1 MKYIKKDIYNCFAT
15 ITFMKEI
22 AIIGSTA
29 SGKTGLS
36 IDIAQKTNSIIL
48 SLDSLSVYKEID
60 IASAKPT
67 KEERG
72 DIVHFGIDVL
82 YPNEKFDVIQFF
94 DEYKKAKTYAKE
106 NGKNLI
112 IVGGTG
118 FYLKALTEGL
128 STGIE
133 KEHDLEMGLEETY
146 DFLYELD
153 KIYMGKIA
161 KNDTYRVRKA
171 FSIYKQS
178 NMAPSK
184 YFELNKKEP
193 IAKDLKIFEI
203 LWDREKLR
211 ERINLR
217 TSQMIKDG
225 IIDEVIFLEK
235 KYRREPNCMASI
247 GIIETL
253 QYLDG
258 KLDKKQLEEKI
269 AQNTAKLA
277 KRQNTFNKGQFKD
290 KTSNIIENLNSD
302 IIKYFS
308 I

>member
-1 MKYIKKDIYNCFAT
+1 
-15 ITFMKEI
+15 MKEI

-36 IDIAQKTNSIIL
+36 LEIANKTNSIIL

-72 DIVHFGIDVL
+72 DIIHFGIDEI

-94 DEYKKAKTYAKE
+94 DCYKRAKDFALK
-106 NGKNLI
+106 NDKNLI

-118 FYLKALTEGL
+118 FYLKALIEGL
-128 STGIE
+128 STGVE
-133 KEHDLEMGLEETY
+133 KEI
-146 DFLYELD
+146 ELD
-153 KIYMGKIA
+153 LPIDDTYSLLSKIDPEYMAKIA
-161 KNDTYRVRKA
+161 SNDQYRIRKA
-171 FSIYKQS
+171 YSIYKQS
-178 NMAPSK
+178 GYSPSK
-184 YFELNKKEP
+184 YFELNPKVP
-193 IAKDLKIFEI
+193 LAKDLKIFEI
-203 LWDREKLR
+203 LWERDELR

-217 TSQMIKDG
+217 TSQMIEEG

-235 KYRREPNCMASI
+235 KYGREPNSMASI

-253 QYLDG
+253 EYLDG
-258 KLDKKQLEEKI
+258 KINKKQLEEKI

-277 KRQNTFNKGQFKD
+277 KRQNTFNKGQFKN
-290 KTSNIIENLNSD
+290 KTSNIIKDLNSD
-302 IIKYFS
+302 ILKYFS